1 MLIIKNAKVF
11 NGEKMLDS
19 MNIYISGSKINKLE
33 KGEISEAP
41 SDAQVVDL
49 NGKLVTPGF
58 IDIHMHGAGGY
69 DVMDATEESIELIAS
84 ILAMHGTTSFL
95 PSTVTMPVES
105 ISKCISVIGKCIKSK
120 KSRNILGVHLEGP
133 FINRRKKG
141 AQNEEHILAPSIS
154 AYENIVGEGH
164 DIIKRVTLAP
174 ELDKDNSLTKYLKDK
189 GICVSAGHT
198 CASIEQFTESVKSGV
213 RLCTHL
219 FNCMDTLHHRDPGV
233 VGGGLTN
240 EGVYVEFIPDL
251 LHLNKDILKLIV
263 LAKGEDK
270 CIIITDSLCATCL
283 KKGIYRLGDQHVI
296 VTENGARLKNGALA
310 GSIIMMAEAVRNMIN
325 EVGIDPVKVLKMAT
339 LNPAKVLGVENYL
352 GRIAEGYDADM
363 NILDWDFN
371 VERTILKG
379 RCL

>member
-69 DVMDATEESIELIAS
+69 DVMDATEESIEQIAS

-95 PSTVTMPVES
+95 PSTVTMPAES
-105 ISKCISVIGKCIKSK
+105 ISRSISVIDKCMRSK
-120 KSRNILGVHLEGP
+120 KSMNILGVHLEGP

-154 AYENIVGEGH
+154 AYESIVDEGK

-189 GICVSAGHT
+189 GF
-198 CASIEQFTESVKSGV
+198 ASRQGIHV
-213 RLCTHL
+213 HL
-219 FNCMDTLHHRDPGV
+219 
-233 VGGGLTN
+233 
-240 EGVYVEFIPDL
+240 
-251 LHLNKDILKLIV
+251 
-263 LAKGEDK
+263 
-270 CIIITDSLCATCL
+270 
-283 KKGIYRLGDQHVI
+283 
-296 VTENGARLKNGALA
+296 
-310 GSIIMMAEAVRNMIN
+310 
-325 EVGIDPVKVLKMAT
+325 
-339 LNPAKVLGVENYL
+339 
-352 GRIAEGYDADM
+352 
-363 NILDWDFN
+363 
-371 VERTILKG
+371 
-379 RCL
+379 